1 MNKQYQS
8 ARNRTPQEQL
18 AANTIDYIMA
28 SAPIRD
34 LNLRLAVRDLCAYAA
49 DKLRQPNP
57 TCLQWNHLDIV
68 VNANAIGKQVEDF
81 ESLILLDKF
90 FERYNETITAT
101 ITDLM
106 REFAQ
111 EQIKN
116 S

>member
-1 MNKQYQS
+1 MNKQYES
-8 ARNRTPQEQL
+8 ARNRTPQEQV
-18 AANTIDYIMA
+18 AANAIDYIMQ
-28 SAPIRD
+28 SNPIED

-68 VNANAIGKQVEDF
+68 VNANAVGKQVQDF

-90 FERYNETITAT
+90 FEQYSETITQT
-101 ITDLM
+101 INDLM